1 MDYIKF
7 LKYVNLE
14 DHRIDDLLSLS
25 SHNGPYYDEETK
37 VRLLSH
43 YIIAYCKFSK
53 VKDTERFN
61 QLILSM
67 AQELCDEKYRPDGYT
82 FLCRMGNKKDKTN
95 GVIGQA
101 WVIEALV
108 ELYVYFGEGK
118 YLDLAKRIF
127 LMHPYDSKIGG
138 WHCVSIEGKIMPC
151 DMTFNHQLWFAA
163 AGAMINAVDETK
175 EVRKCLV
182 QFMDK
187 LESNLK
193 THRNGLIVHKL
204 KPCNFVD
211 KVKFDL
217 KQIRDFLRRKVDKP
231 NMKYKEI
238 GYHSFNLYGFAL
250 LKAYYG
256 DHTFFESSKFKKAM
270 LYSNT
275 KEYFTGL
282 RNSMHGV
289 DINSKN
295 MSQCN
300 VKCNRYAYSYNV
312 TGLEMVYI
320 YKILGKYNLLK
331 EETVNSLFNEQLK
344 YTYNKVKGSFDN
356 TEDDVIVNARIYEL
370 LRAYEVK
377 DV

>member
-138 WHCVSIEGKIMPC
+138 WHCVSIEGKIMRLRSITAMRRGWRGLRTPL
-151 DMTFNHQLWFAA
+151 TGGPIP
-163 AGAMINAVDETK
+163 GAMRTRLCKGI
-175 EVRKCLV
+175 
-182 QFMDK
+182 
-187 LESNLK
+187 S
-193 THRNGLIVHKL
+193 
-204 KPCNFVD
+204 
-211 KVKFDL
+211 
-217 KQIRDFLRRKVDKP
+217 
-231 NMKYKEI
+231 
-238 GYHSFNLYGFAL
+238 LYWAGCAM
-250 LKAYYG
+250 
-256 DHTFFESSKFKKAM
+256 KKA
-270 LYSNT
+270 
-275 KEYFTGL
+275 G
-282 RNSMHGV
+282 RG
-289 DINSKN
+289 
-295 MSQCN
+295 
-300 VKCNRYAYSYNV
+300 
-312 TGLEMVYI
+312 
-320 YKILGKYNLLK
+320 
-331 EETVNSLFNEQLK
+331 
-344 YTYNKVKGSFDN
+344 
-356 TEDDVIVNARIYEL
+356 
-370 LRAYEVK
+370 
-377 DV
+377 